1 MAADA
6 DPTLPASLDFAR
18 NLSWDDLRAFLA
30 VSVHGSMNRAAQAL
44 GESQP
49 TVGRRMRRLEDRTGL
64 VLMERSANHVSIT
77 EAGQALLRVLSPMGL
92 ASGEIAQVL
101 KTFTPRDDQPIRLT
115 ATTSVALFLSEA
127 MAELHRAAAPRQLVL
142 VPTRQSLD
150 PYRGETDLALRM
162 RRVSSDSRLLS
173 RRVGLISFAIYGR
186 AGDSDL
192 PMILPSGHHNMSAHR
207 KVALAQIPPRRQGP
221 QIDELHLR
229 LQAVRAGVGAGI
241 LPCWMGDAEPGL
253 ERLSRES
260 SQFIHEEIF
269 LVRSERSRGDRV
281 IEAVARA
288 LTALLRRTR
297 ARLDLRREIGGEID
311 AS

>member
-6 DPTLPASLDFAR
+6 PPALPPAPDFTR
-18 NLSWDDLRAFLA
+18 HLSWDDLRAFLA

-49 TVGRRMRRLEDRTGL
+49 TVGRRMRRLEERTGL
-64 VLMERSANHVSIT
+64 VLMERSANTVAIT
-77 EAGQALLRVLSPMGL
+77 EAGRALLRALLPMGQ

-101 KTFTPRDDQPIRLT
+101 KSFAPRDDQPIRLT

-150 PYRGETDLALRM
+150 PHRGETDLALRM
-162 RRVSSDSRLLS
+162 RHVPSEPGLLS

-186 AGDSDL
+186 AGASDL
-192 PMILPSGHHNMSAHR
+192 PLIMPSTHNTMSEHLKLAR
-207 KVALAQIPPRRQGP
+207 AQIPPRRAGP

-253 ERLSRES
+253 ECLSRDEA
-260 SQFIHEEIF
+260 QFIREEIF
-269 LVRSERSRGDRV
+269 LVRSERSRGDPV

-288 LTALLRRTR
+288 LADLLRKS
-297 ARLDLRREIGGEID
+297 RLRLGGPTGV
-311 AS
+311 

>member
-6 DPTLPASLDFAR
+6 DPTLPAAPDFAR

-49 TVGRRMRRLEDRTGL
+49 TVGRRMRRLEERTGL
-64 VLMERSANHVSIT
+64 VLMERSANHVAIT
-77 EAGQALLRVLSPMGL
+77 EAGHALLRVLLPMGQ
-92 ASGEIAQVL
+92 ASGEIAHVL
-101 KTFTPRDDQPIRLT
+101 QALSPREDEPIRLT

-150 PYRGETDLALRM
+150 PHRGETDLALRM
-162 RRVSSDSRLLS
+162 RRVSSETGLLS
-173 RRVGLISFAIYGR
+173 RRVALISFAIYGR
-186 AGDSDL
+186 AGATDL

-207 KVALAQIPPRRQGP
+207 RVALAQIPPRRQGP

-253 ERLSRES
+253 ECLSRETA
-260 SQFIHEEIF
+260 QFIHEEIF
-269 LVRSERSRGDRV
+269 LVRSERSRGDRA
-281 IEAVARA
+281 IEAVAKA
-288 LTALLRRTR
+288 LVTLLRRSGN
-297 ARLDLRREIGGEID
+297 RLDRRGEMGGEID